1 MRFPSVRQIRR
12 PVYVFSED
20 GKRCHVDKFRGLLKH
35 SPLKPA
41 RTPDPHYLFIFCQ
54 DDRDFANQLYAAL
67 RTGIASF
74 PGSHQ
79 FVGLSIS
86 QEQLDSCRLPTGC
99 FNPGKEQ
106 QLYSSV
112 QAHLEQSKTKPD
124 FAYIIGN
131 NTWKYHR
138 PSPYGAMKAALLQH
152 GVPSQMVTR
161 QLLQA
166 GTQFRFAI
174 PNIALSA
181 FAKLGGVP
189 WLVQRSGEPPALVI
203 GIGTTNVRNSSG
215 ETRQRYLGYAICML
229 SNGLFLDLSFF
240 GVSTSHEEF
249 LPKLTEGLGNTLD
262 RLGKTQNKVSKVT
275 LHVSQFERYDTI
287 AAIADL
293 LGKRKQAQPSP
304 VPFELLRLSHDSS
317 FTVMDLDDPGFVA
330 EEGSVVDLAPR
341 HSLVVMEGRQEK
353 ASWRGRKPVTLEV
366 HREYVSNPA
375 LPFADSLRDVFHLG
389 FVNWRGFGTKTK
401 PATLAYAKLLSDRVA
416 DMAAVVPS
424 IVDYMENN
432 ATFGTSLWF
441 L

>member
-20 GKRCHVDKFRGLLKH
+20 GKQTHVDKFRGILKH

-41 RTPDPHYLFIFCQ
+41 KTPDPHYLFIFCQ
-54 DDRDFANQLYAAL
+54 DDRDYANSLYTAL
-67 RTGIASF
+67 RSGMASF

-86 QEQLDSCRLPTGC
+86 KDQLEPCRLPTTC
-99 FNPGKEQ
+99 FQPGNEK

-112 QAHLEQSKTKPD
+112 YAHLEKSQKKAD
-124 FAYIIGN
+124 FAYIIGSSN
-131 NTWKYHR
+131 WKYHR
-138 PSPYGAMKAALLQH
+138 PSPYGAIKAALLQH

-166 GTQFRFAI
+166 GSQFRFAI

-181 FAKLGGVP
+181 LAKLGGVP
-189 WLVQRSGEPPALVI
+189 WLIQRSTEPPALVI
-203 GIGTTNVRNSSG
+203 GIGTTTVRNPTG
-215 ETRQRYLGYAICML
+215 QTKERYLGYAICML

-240 GVSTSHEEF
+240 GASTSHNEF
-249 LPKLTEGLGNTLD
+249 LPKLTEGLGSTLD
-262 RLGKTQNKVSKVT
+262 RLEKAQSKVSRIS

-287 AAIADL
+287 SAIANL

-317 FTVMDLDDPGFVA
+317 FTVMDFDDPGFVA

-353 ASWRGRKPVTLEV
+353 AAWRGRKPVTLEV
-366 HREYVSNPA
+366 HREYVSNPS
-375 LPFADSLRDVFHLG
+375 LSFPDSLRDVFHLG

-401 PATLAYAKLLSDRVA
+401 PATLAYAKLLSERVA

-424 IVDYMENN
+424 IIDSIETNVS
-432 ATFGTSLWF
+432 FGSSLWF